1 MSDEPRNSRN
11 FGAERARF
19 SQAVGEAILA
29 VGELEF
35 QTVYCIA
42 ILEDRRPAEIWAV
55 RRLDQRVK
63 RLRDATAAVPTSR
76 KQLLNDLAS
85 NMASLGKRR
94 NAIAHNPIHYQLRDT
109 GFDQFVIETPAG
121 KVLTVADV
129 EAIAFDAQRA
139 IDAFGTAMMELGREL
154 GRF

>member
-1 MSDEPRNSRN
+1 M
-11 FGAERARF
+11 
-19 SQAVGEAILA
+19 A

-42 ILEDRRPAEIWAV
+42 ILEDSRPSDIWAV
-55 RRLDQRVK
+55 RRLDQRVQ
-63 RLRDATAAVPTSR
+63 RLRDAVAAVATS
-76 KQLLNDLAS
+76 KTQLLNDLAS

-109 GFDQFVIETPAG
+109 GFDQFVVETPAG
-121 KVLTVADV
+121 KVLTVSDI

-139 IDAFGTAMMELGREL
+139 IDAFGTTMIELGREL